1 MLTCCGPVGWLQQPE
16 ADTDAIVGTQPAS
29 PLMKTRPFSL
39 SGSVSLHDLLSVCLL
54 AQGNY
59 EFGVSRVI
67 KSLEPYSAKLS
78 TDTWFYAKRCLL
90 SLVDGLAKH
99 MIPFKAEAWDEVLG
113 FLEEAEAVGHSIPA
127 SFAEAGAGGGAAAL
141 AGGGPRGSEGAT
153 VASEARL
160 LRALLL
166 KMRQMH

>member
-1 MLTCCGPVGWLQQPE
+1 LS
-16 ADTDAIVGTQPAS
+16 ADST
-29 PLMKTRPFSL
+29 
-39 SGSVSLHDLLSVCLL
+39 
-54 AQGNY
+54 QGNY

-99 MIPFKAEAWDEVLG
+99 MIPFKSEAWEEVLA

-127 SFAEAGAGGGAAAL
+127 SFSEAGGAGGGGAAAA
-141 AGGGPRGSEGAT
+141 AGGGARGSEGAT